1 MAIKPLTNIDE
12 HTAQLELDDVLFPH
26 YVLGRNL
33 ALEAVVREIW
43 AALPAKK
50 RAEVVGRLAALGDD
64 AIARATKQMD
74 LGFDKVED
82 AKLHATDCGFAHT
95 LLLQKF

>member
-1 MAIKPLTNIDE
+1 MVLKPLSNIDE
-12 HTAQLELDDVLFPH
+12 HTVQLELDDVLFPH

-43 AALPAKK
+43 AALPIKK
-50 RAEVVGRLAALGDD
+50 RTEVVERLSDLADD
-64 AIARATKQMD
+64 AIARATEQMD
-74 LGFDKVED
+74 LGLDKIED
-82 AKLHATDCGFAHT
+82 AKLHSTDFGFAHT